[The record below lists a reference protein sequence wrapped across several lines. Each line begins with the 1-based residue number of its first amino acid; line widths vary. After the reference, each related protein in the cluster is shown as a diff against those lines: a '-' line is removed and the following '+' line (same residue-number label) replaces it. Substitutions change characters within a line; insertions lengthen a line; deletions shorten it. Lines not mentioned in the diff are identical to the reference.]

1 MTITGVIGPV
11 RGLLLAGLALGL
23 SAHVGAD
30 NIYKYRGANGEI
42 LYTDQPQDRVSAGY
56 TLLSVRKGWSYRPQ
70 PLSEFQRNRYD
81 TLILANAGQFE
92 VEPALVKAVI
102 HAESLFDRYAV
113 SRVGAQGL
121 MQLMPGTADYLDV
134 TNPFDA
140 ADNIRGGTRFLA
152 YLQDR
157 FPSLEQVLAA
167 YNAGE
172 GNVRRYGGIPPFPET
187 RAYVQ
192 KVKELRLRYQL
203 EMAAPEAVASR

>member
-1 MTITGVIGPV
+1 MTITGVIGPA

-42 LYTDQPQDRVSAGY
+42 LYTDQPQDRVSASY
-56 TLLSVRKGWSYRPQ
+56 TLLSVRKGWSYRSQ

-157 FPSLEQVLAA
+157 FTSLDQVLAA